1 MDISNPIKVILVGE
15 KDTGKTS
22 IINRLVSD
30 SFDQSS
36 SATIGKTQQIIHWIR
51 LSLIYGI
58 LQEKKNSEQLIAYFI
73 KELK

>member
-36 SATIGKTQQIIHWIR
+36 SATIGKTQQIIH
-51 LSLIYGI
+51 
-58 LQEKKNSEQLIAYFI
+58 
-73 KELK
+73 